1 MSSVISQLQ
10 NQIMVQIKEE
20 RLFRESLWKS
30 GLDLLQEKI
39 YREIH
44 YRNLPSEHPFIRVSI
59 KWIPGF
65 QHFLSSCGFGNV
77 VQPTKDFRSSSPI
90 TIIEIVTNEELQK
103 IFEQEREEALRKL
116 GKVLQYEADY
126 FLNNPYGLEEVIAE
140 TYAILSGLSHNDIK
154 SCLGMRTNIL
164 MQYFPKTITYIA
176 NRSYKE

>member
-103 IFEQEREEALRKL
+103 IFPNRLRRKWTSGWSILEAPFYFEYSKNTQIFAARFRYLA
-116 GKVLQYEADY
+116 YTEAGIL
-126 FLNNPYGLEEVIAE
+126 FL
-140 TYAILSGLSHNDIK
+140 
-154 SCLGMRTNIL
+154 
-164 MQYFPKTITYIA
+164 F
-176 NRSYKE
+176 